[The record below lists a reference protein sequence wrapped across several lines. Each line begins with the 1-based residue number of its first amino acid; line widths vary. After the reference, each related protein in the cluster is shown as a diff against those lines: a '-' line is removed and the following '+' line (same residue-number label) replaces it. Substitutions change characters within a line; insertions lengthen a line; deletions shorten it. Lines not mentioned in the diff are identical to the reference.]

1 MPLLT
6 KIFIYPIKSL
16 GGIVLSESKLTR
28 QGLQYDRRWMLVDL
42 DGMFLTQRSTAKMA
56 LLQPRIEAEHLIVED
71 RSLPGSSIA
80 IPLSLA
86 PDHATSISTQVWDDV
101 CDAIPVSAEADLWFS
116 EALQIPCRLVY
127 MPESTHRQVDLNYAQ
142 SADITSFSDG
152 FPYLIASESSLQDL
166 NSRLQTPVGIE
177 RFRPN
182 LVVSG
187 TLPWD
192 EDNWKAFS
200 LGNARFYSTK
210 PCGRC
215 QVITIDPQTAIVGK
229 EPLQTLATFRRQGN
243 KVLFGLN
250 ACWDFQHTGGAL
262 VKLGDELSLQV
273 Y

>member
-16 GGIVLSESKLTR
+16 GGIALSESELTR
-28 QGLQYDRRWMLVDL
+28 QGLKYDRRWMLVDPA
-42 DGMFLTQRSTAKMA
+42 GMFLTQRSNSKMA
-56 LLQPRIEAEHLIVED
+56 LLQPRIQSEHLIVED
-71 RSLPGSSIA
+71 RSVPGSFTSF
-80 IPLSLA
+80 PLNLDK
-86 PDHATSISTQVWDDV
+86 DHAPTIWTKVWDDE
-101 CDAIPVSAEADLWFS
+101 CETMPVSAEADQWFS
-116 EALQIPCRLVY
+116 EALQTPCRLVY

-142 SADITSFSDG
+142 PTDITSFSDG

-166 NSRLQTPVGIE
+166 NSRLGTPVGME

-187 TLPWD
+187 ALPWD
-192 EDNWKAFS
+192 EDNWKTFA
-200 LGNARFYSTK
+200 LGSAQFYSTK

-215 QVITIDPQTAIVGK
+215 QVITIDPQTATIGK

-250 ACWDFQHTGGAL
+250 ACWDFQHASVAI

>member
-16 GGIVLSESKLTR
+16 GGIALSESVLTR
-28 QGLQYDRRWMLVDL
+28 QGLKYDRRWMLVDS
-42 DGMFLTQRSTAKMA
+42 DGIFLTQRSNPKMA
-56 LLQPRIEAEHLIVED
+56 LLQPRIESEQLIVED
-71 RSLPGSSIA
+71 RSVPSSFISLPLNLDKNHT
-80 IPLSLA
+80 P
-86 PDHATSISTQVWDDV
+86 TISTKVWDDE
-101 CDAIPVSAEADLWFS
+101 CDAVPVSTEADQWFS
-116 EALQIPCRLVY
+116 EALKTHCRLVY

-142 SADITSFSDG
+142 PADITSFSDG
-152 FPYLIASESSLQDL
+152 FPYLITSESSLQDL
-166 NSRLQTPVGIE
+166 NSRLGTPVRIE

-187 TLPWD
+187 SLPWD
-192 EDNWKAFS
+192 EDNWLKFAI
-200 LGNARFYSTK
+200 GNAHFYSTK

-215 QVITIDPQTAIVGK
+215 QVITIDPLTATIGK

-250 ACWDFQHTGGAL
+250 ACWNFHQAEGTI
-262 VKLGDELSLQV
+262 VKLGDELSLQI

>member
-16 GGIVLSESKLTR
+16 GGIALSESELTR
-28 QGLQYDRRWMLVDL
+28 QGLKYDRRWMLVDL
-42 DGMFLTQRSTAKMA
+42 DGMFLTQRSNSKMA
-56 LLQPRIEAEHLIVED
+56 LLQPRIEGEHLIVED
-71 RSLPGSSIA
+71 RSMPGSSIS
-80 IPLSLA
+80 IHLNLA
-86 PDHATSISTQVWDDV
+86 KDHAPTIWTKVWDDE
-101 CDAIPVSAEADLWFS
+101 CNAIPVGIEVDRWFS
-116 EALQIPCRLVY
+116 EALQMPCRLVY
-127 MPESTHRQVDLNYAQ
+127 MPESTHRKVDPNYALP
-142 SADITSFSDG
+142 ADITSFSDG
-152 FPYLIASESSLQDL
+152 FPYLIATESSLQDL

-182 LVVSG
+182 LFVSD

-192 EDNWKAFS
+192 EDNWKTFA
-200 LGNARFYSTK
+200 LRNAHFYSTK

-215 QVITIDPQTAIVGK
+215 QVITIDPQTAAVGK

-250 ACWDFQHTGGAL
+250 ACWDFQRPGGNL
-262 VKLGDELSLQV
+262 VKLGDELLLQA